1 MLGKH
6 RDGASRPTKRTP
18 MAIKAIIFD
27 IGGVLEITPNLELDK
42 KWEQRLDL
50 PPGDLNQRLAD
61 VWRDGSVGA
70 ISIEQVHTSIG
81 EIMGWSEAQVNE
93 FMLDVWREYLG
104 TLNAELAE
112 YFRSLRPK
120 YQTAIISN
128 SFVGAREKEAHHY
141 QFDTLCDFII
151 YSHEVGLRK
160 PDPRIFKMTCERL
173 GLPPHEVIFVDDHAD
188 VYASAQEMGMHCIE
202 FKDNAQ
208 VIGEIEACIA
218 NTL

>member
-6 RDGASRPTKRTP
+6 RDGASRPKKRTP

-42 KWEQRLDL
+42 KWEQKLDL
-50 PPGDLNQRLAD
+50 KPGELNQRLGD
-61 VWRDGSVGA
+61 VWRGGSVGM

-93 FMLDVWREYLG
+93 FMLDIWREYLG
-104 TLNAELAE
+104 TLNVELAE

-128 SFVGAREKEAHHY
+128 SFVGAREKEAHYY
-141 QFDTLCDFII
+141 QFDTLCDFIL

-160 PDPRIFKMTCERL
+160 PDPKIFRLACERL
-173 GLPPHEVIFVDDHAD
+173 GLQPNEVIFVDDHHE
-188 VYASAQEMGMHCIE
+188 VYASAQAMGMHCIE
-202 FKDNAQ
+202 YKDNAQ
-208 VIGEIEACIA
+208 VIAEIEACIA